1 MEPLTED
8 RMLMNKKQE
17 SFPLKGNAIFD
28 HGLFAIY
35 SGLEGGRCGVRR
47 GVGGGWQFLGS
58 LLCEAHDYM
67 CIMTYA
73 HNLLAYFA
81 HRDPNA
87 YFCFLV

>member
-47 GVGGGWQFLGS
+47 EGGGGVVIFRI
-58 LLCEAHDYM
+58 A
-67 CIMTYA
+67 
-73 HNLLAYFA
+73 F
-81 HRDPNA
+81 
-87 YFCFLV
+87 V